1 MSYVNLPPEPTFVKL
16 ERVIRD
22 QKRLMM
28 TTLVATTLMV
38 GTFFASVI
46 SVL

>member
-22 QKRLMM
+22 QKRLML
-28 TTLVATTLMV
+28 TTLIATTMFI

-46 SVL
+46 SML